1 MRLVPAMG
9 ALLCASALLLSGC
22 SSPAADE
29 TSSGVQ
35 QVGESSVEL
44 DGDAAPDTDDAATDD
59 AATDDAATDGAANGD
74 EVADPEP
81 DADATDADLSTVM
94 SDFNDLFGEGGCM
107 EIANVLMGWGFALLG
122 PLTEGTTISREDADA
137 LFAATGAMPA
147 EVEPHIAV
155 LRKAIDAAVDQ
166 PQSKVV
172 EIVGT
177 PEVTDAMNGLTAYS
191 DSVCG
196 GDESA
201 G

>member
-9 ALLCASALLLSGC
+9 ALLCASALLVSGC

-29 TSSGVQ
+29 MSSGVQ

-59 AATDDAATDGAANGD
+59 SATDDAANGD

-81 DADATDADLSTVM
+81 DATDTDLSTAM
-94 SDFNDLFGEGGCM
+94 ADFNDLFGEGGCM

-122 PLTEGTTISREDADA
+122 PLKEGTTISREDADA
-137 LFAATGAMPA
+137 LFAATEAMPA

-177 PEVTDAMNGLTAYS
+177 PEVTDAMDGLTAYS

-196 GDESA
+196 GDESE